1 MKRLLLVID
10 YQNDFVNGSLGCP
23 QAAAIED
30 ALCAKLEA
38 RRAEGW
44 DIAFTF
50 DTHHEN
56 YPATEEGKHLPVP
69 HCLEGS
75 EGWQLHGKVAGY
87 CTADTPRFCK
97 ETFGCAG
104 LIPYLQE
111 GGYET
116 VELCGVVTSICVLSN
131 AVLAKAAL
139 PNAQIIVDAN
149 CVAGGDDALSAKA
162 LDILENLHTTIL
174 NR

>member
-1 MKRLLLVID
+1 MKKLLLVVD
-10 YQNDFVNGSLGCP
+10 YQNDFVSGSLGCP

-30 ALCAKLEA
+30 SLCAKIEA
-38 RRAEGW
+38 RREEGW
-44 DIAFTF
+44 DIAFTL
-50 DTHHEN
+50 DTHHED
-56 YPATEEGKHLPVP
+56 YLSTEEGKHLPVP

-75 EGWQLHGKVAGY
+75 EGWQLFGRVAGY
-87 CTADTPRFCK
+87 CTAETPCFRK
-97 ETFGCAG
+97 ETFGCAR

-111 GGYET
+111 KEYEA

-131 AVLAKAAL
+131 AALAKAAL
-139 PNAQIIVDAN
+139 PNAQIIVDAS
-149 CVAGGDDALSAKA
+149 CVAGSDDLMNDKA